1 MIGSDSVPAR
11 QCRDLLG
18 GSEMQLESLN
28 YSEVP

>member
-18 GSEMQLESLN
+18 GSEMLESLN